1 MKPEPMERL
10 KIQIPKSI
18 KSKLSAMRAE
28 GTTASG
34 RADTAVTHATFQPAH
49 ERAER
54 EVSEKAPAA
63 TRTVTRRHHAKNHHE
78 AHTRQGNYG

>member
-28 GTTASG
+28 GTTATG
-34 RADTAVTHATFQPAH
+34 GLI
-49 ERAER
+49 
-54 EVSEKAPAA
+54 
-63 TRTVTRRHHAKNHHE
+63 RRLLTQHFSPPTKG
-78 AHTRQGNYG
+78 QKGK